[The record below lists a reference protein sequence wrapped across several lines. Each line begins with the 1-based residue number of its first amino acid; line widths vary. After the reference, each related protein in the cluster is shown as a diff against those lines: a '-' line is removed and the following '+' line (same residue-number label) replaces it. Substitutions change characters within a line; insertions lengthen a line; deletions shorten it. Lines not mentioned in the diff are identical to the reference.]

1 MKIPIKNIAL
11 SIFAGSAFN
20 VLNAQSVIG
29 QEKNIYEYLPNNN
42 EHLIYHD
49 DWGKNNYK
57 KLLNQFNSQPL
68 NNGEIIFLG
77 NSITAEGKDWS
88 TRLNN
93 SIIRNRGIGG
103 DTTDGIFARSGE
115 IIDSNPNAVFLL
127 IGINDLYNNTIDKPS
142 VNYIANNIINIA
154 KKIKTGSVNTK
165 VFIQTLLP
173 ISKKK
178 SRKFYKLYNQSIKNI
193 NKIIIENQENE
204 LYSVIDLYSI
214 FVNNR
219 GQLINKLTNDG
230 LHLNEKGYKLWS
242 KFIKPITDSL

>member
-1 MKIPIKNIAL
+1 MNHYLLISLLFINTYL
-11 SIFAGSAFN
+11 IF
-20 VLNAQSVIG
+20 G
-29 QEKNIYEYLPNNN
+29 QEKNIHEYLPKNT

-49 DWGKNNYK
+49 DWGRNNYN

-68 NNGEIIFLG
+68 NNGEIVFLG

-88 TRLNN
+88 DRLDNP
-93 SIIRNRGIGG
+93 IIRNRGIGG
-103 DTTDGIFARSGE
+103 DTTDGVLARSGE
-115 IIDSNPNAVFLL
+115 IIDSEPTAVFLL
-127 IGINDLYNNTIDKPS
+127 IGINDLYNNTFETPS
-142 VNYIANNIINIA
+142 VNYIANNIVNIA
-154 KKIKTGSVNTK
+154 KKVKTGSVNTK

-219 GQLINKLTNDG
+219 GQLINKLTYDG

>member
-1 MKIPIKNIAL
+1 MKHYLLIPFL
-11 SIFAGSAFN
+11 L
-20 VLNAQSVIG
+20 LNTQLIIG
-29 QEKNIYEYLPNNN
+29 QKKNIYEYLPKNTDY
-42 EHLIYHD
+42 LIYHD
-49 DWGKNNYK
+49 DWGRNNYN

-88 TRLNN
+88 DRLDNP
-93 SIIRNRGIGG
+93 IIRNRGIGG
-103 DTTDGIFARSGE
+103 DTTDGVLARSGE
-115 IIDSNPNAVFLL
+115 IIDSEPTAVFLL
-127 IGINDLYNNTIDKPS
+127 IGINDLYNNTINTPS
-142 VNYIANNIINIA
+142 VNYIANNIVNIA
-154 KKIKTGSVNTK
+154 KKIKTSSVNTK

>member
-1 MKIPIKNIAL
+1 MNHNLFFFLLLI
-11 SIFAGSAFN
+11 
-20 VLNAQSVIG
+20 NAQLIVG
-29 QEKNIYEYLPNNN
+29 QEKNIYEYLPKNT
-42 EHLIYHD
+42 EYLIYHD

-57 KLLNQFNSQPL
+57 KLLNQFNSDPL
-68 NNGEIIFLG
+68 NSGEIIFLG

-103 DTTDGIFARSGE
+103 DTTDGVLSRSGE
-115 IIDSNPNAVFLL
+115 IIDSNPTAVFLL
-127 IGINDLYNNTIDKPS
+127 IGINDLYNNTIETPS
-142 VNYIANNIINIA
+142 ENYIANNIINIA
-154 KKIKTGSVNTK
+154 KKIKTSSVNTK

-173 ISKKK
+173 ISEKK

-193 NKIIIENQENE
+193 NKIIIENQEKE

-214 FVNNR
+214 FVNNK
-219 GQLINKLTNDG
+219 GQLKNDLTYDG
-230 LHLNEKGYKLWS
+230 LHLNKKGYEVWS

>member
-1 MKIPIKNIAL
+1 MNHYILIPL
-11 SIFAGSAFN
+11 LL
-20 VLNAQSVIG
+20 LNTQLIIG
-29 QEKNIYEYLPNNN
+29 QEKNIYEYLPKNT
-42 EHLIYHD
+42 EYLIYHD

-57 KLLNQFNSQPL
+57 KLLNQFNSDPL
-68 NNGEIIFLG
+68 NSGEIIFLG

-103 DTTDGIFARSGE
+103 DTTDGVLARSGE
-115 IIDSNPNAVFLL
+115 IIDSNPTAVFLL
-127 IGINDLYNNTIDKPS
+127 IGINDLYNNTIETPS
-142 VNYIANNIINIA
+142 ENYIANNIINIA
-154 KKIKTGSVNTK
+154 KKIKTSSVNTE

-193 NKIIIENQENE
+193 NKIIIENQEKE

-214 FVNNR
+214 FVNNK
-219 GQLINKLTNDG
+219 GQLKNDLTYDG
-230 LHLNEKGYKLWS
+230 LHLNEKGYEVWS

>member
-1 MKIPIKNIAL
+1 MNHNLFFFLLLI
-11 SIFAGSAFN
+11 
-20 VLNAQSVIG
+20 NAQLIVG
-29 QEKNIYEYLPNNN
+29 QEKNIYEYLPKNT
-42 EHLIYHD
+42 EYLIYHD

-57 KLLNQFNSQPL
+57 KLLNQFNSDPL
-68 NNGEIIFLG
+68 NSGEIIFLG

-103 DTTDGIFARSGE
+103 DTTDGVLARSGE
-115 IIDSNPNAVFLL
+115 IIDSNPTAVFLL
-127 IGINDLYNNTIDKPS
+127 IGINDLYNNTIETPS
-142 VNYIANNIINIA
+142 ENYIANNIINIA
-154 KKIKTGSVNTK
+154 KKIKTSSVNTE

-193 NKIIIENQENE
+193 NKIIIENQEKE

-214 FVNNR
+214 FVNNK
-219 GQLINKLTNDG
+219 GQLKNDLTYDG
-230 LHLNEKGYKLWS
+230 LHLNKKGYEVWS

>member
-1 MKIPIKNIAL
+1 MNHYILITIL
-11 SIFAGSAFN
+11 L
-20 VLNAQSVIG
+20 LNTQLIIG
-29 QEKNIYEYLPNNN
+29 QEKKVYEYLPNNN

-103 DTTDGIFARSGE
+103 DTTDGVLARSGE
-115 IIDSNPNAVFLL
+115 IIDSNPTAVFLL
-127 IGINDLYNNTIDKPS
+127 IGINDLYNNTIETPS
-142 VNYIANNIINIA
+142 ENYIANNIINIA
-154 KKIKTGSVNTK
+154 KKIKTSSVNTE

-178 SRKFYKLYNQSIKNI
+178 SRKFYKLFNQSIKNI
-193 NKIIIENQENE
+193 NKIIIENQEKE

-214 FVNNR
+214 FVNNK
-219 GQLINKLTNDG
+219 GQLKNDLTYDG
-230 LHLNEKGYKLWS
+230 LHLNKKGYEVWS

>member
-1 MKIPIKNIAL
+1 MMNHNLLFSLLLI
-11 SIFAGSAFN
+11 
-20 VLNAQSVIG
+20 NAQLIVG
-29 QEKNIYEYLPNNN
+29 QEKNIYEYLPKNT
-42 EHLIYHD
+42 EYLIYHD

-57 KLLNQFNSQPL
+57 KLLNQFNSDPL
-68 NNGEIIFLG
+68 NSGEIIFLG

-88 TRLNN
+88 IRLNN

-103 DTTDGIFARSGE
+103 DTTDGVLARSGE
-115 IIDSNPNAVFLL
+115 IIDSNPTAVFLL
-127 IGINDLYNNTIDKPS
+127 IGINDLYNNTIETPS
-142 VNYIANNIINIA
+142 ENYIANNIINIA
-154 KKIKTGSVNTK
+154 KKIKTNSVNTK

-193 NKIIIENQENE
+193 NKIITENQENE

-214 FVNNR
+214 FVNNK
-219 GQLINKLTNDG
+219 GQLKNDLTYDG
-230 LHLNEKGYKLWS
+230 LHLNKRGYEVWS

>member
-1 MKIPIKNIAL
+1 MNHYILIPL
-11 SIFAGSAFN
+11 LL
-20 VLNAQSVIG
+20 LNTQLIIG
-29 QEKNIYEYLPNNN
+29 QEKKVYEYLPNNN

-57 KLLNQFNSQPL
+57 KLLNQFNSRPL

-214 FVNNR
+214 FVNNK
-219 GQLINKLTNDG
+219 GQLKNDLTYDG
-230 LHLNEKGYKLWS
+230 LHLNEKGYEVWS
-242 KFIKPITDSL
+242 KFIKPIIDSL